1 MSSSLIPAF
10 GAAGLALGLTGILWF
25 GTSTGGKVKPLGWWW
40 TLFLAMIAGAAY
52 NAAGTPFDLISSLVQ
67 DLLSLF
73 KTIVPGVAMAGVGLF
88 LTAVILYKKLTTR
101 QVAVIGIIY
110 FNVATGAGG
119 GFTILADK
127 IDAIMQSFA

>member
-1 MSSSLIPAF
+1 MSLIPAF

-52 NAAGTPFDLISSLVQ
+52 NAAGTPFDLVSGVVQ
-67 DLLSLF
+67 DLLGLF
-73 KTIVPGVAMAGVGLF
+73 KTLAPEATMAGIGLF
-88 LTAVILYKKLTTR
+88 LTAVILYFKLTTR
-101 QVAVIGIIY
+101 QVAVLGIIF

-119 GFTILADK
+119 GYTLLAEK
-127 IDAIMQSFA
+127 IDTIMQSFA